1 MNVRLTMNK
10 ILYCFLALLLVSCAT
25 KEVKNPYS
33 PKSQRERRE
42 EKMGGYLF
50 DEPIYSSS
58 KSKKNETTGIG
69 VNTYLWKA
77 SLEATSFLPKKSV
90 DPFGG
95 LILTNWYSPAE
106 TPNERLKVEVIIT
119 GRELKSDALKVSIFR
134 QKKEAKGQWKDQAVD
149 AKTVDQFE
157 ETILSRAREL
167 KIAEEK

>member
-1 MNVRLTMNK
+1 MNK
-10 ILYCFLALLLVSCAT
+10 IFASLMLLLLVSCSA
-25 KEVKNPYS
+25 KKDDSLRV
-33 PKSQRERRE
+33 PKTVRERRE
-42 EKMGGYLF
+42 AKIEGLLF
-50 DEPIYSSS
+50 DEPIYEST
-58 KSKKNETTGIG
+58 KSKKNATKGIG

-95 LILTNWYSPAE
+95 TILTNWYIPTE
-106 TPNERLKVEVIIT
+106 TPKERLKVEVIIT

-134 QKKEAKGQWKDQAVD
+134 QKQDKFNKWKDQVVN

-157 ETILSRAREL
+157 DTILTRAREL